1 MKIVID
7 IPEQA
12 LDVLK
17 NEGVDWL
24 DAEHILDAVSK
35 GIPYEEKH
43 QGKWIPVSVQEPDVG
58 GMYLV
63 TGKHVSGHI
72 GIDIA
77 RRVSDHV
84 WTFGGEEL
92 PCVEIIAWQPLPKPY
107 KEAENE
113 A

>member
-43 QGKWIPVSVQEPDVG
+43 QGKWIPVNERLPEVYGEYLITDLHGDVRKDT
-58 GMYLV
+58 YNDYFKNFNA
-63 TGKHVSGHI
+63 GKHV
-72 GIDIA
+72 
-77 RRVSDHV
+77 V
-84 WTFGGEEL
+84 
-92 PCVEIIAWQPLPKPY
+92 AWMPLPEPY
-107 KEAENE
+107 TENNYDTSGT
-113 A
+113 